1 VAGRNVV
8 VSVAP
13 RPQDRAPAA
22 GPRSTAGSRDDA
34 AARGRGQGRHFVR
47 VEPQLQLQ
55 HIPLEKI
62 LEYFFLVEEK
72 HAIHV
77 QIFHEEII
85 FQDLLTSVP
94 DISQMPGECGKMRE
108 DAADNGRKAADDGR
122 RRDKSTG
129 DSWLGRALWG

>member
-1 VAGRNVV
+1 
-8 VSVAP
+8 
-13 RPQDRAPAA
+13 
-22 GPRSTAGSRDDA
+22 
-34 AARGRGQGRHFVR
+34 VR

-62 LEYFFLVEEK
+62 LEHFFLVEEK

-94 DISQMPGECGKMRE
+94 DISQMPGECGRMRANAGKCGKTRPTTGEKRPTTGE
-108 DAADNGRKAADDGR
+108 DATRAPEIAGLVERYGA
-122 RRDKSTG
+122 
-129 DSWLGRALWG
+129 SWLGRALWG